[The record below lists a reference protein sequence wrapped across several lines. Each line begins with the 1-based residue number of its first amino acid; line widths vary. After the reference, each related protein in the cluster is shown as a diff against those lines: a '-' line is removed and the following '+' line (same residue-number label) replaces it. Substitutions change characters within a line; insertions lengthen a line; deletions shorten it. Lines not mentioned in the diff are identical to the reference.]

1 MRIGIMLR
9 SLDEKYGIG
18 IYTRNILNYLLKN
31 YPEHTFCLFYRNP
44 DHLGLYK
51 HLPQVE
57 EFLISAP
64 HKILWDQW
72 AIPRAARTANVD
84 ILFHTKFTVP
94 FRAHCPTVMVLH
106 GANWFYH
113 PEFYGKF
120 DMMYVR
126 TMMPRYCHHADAL
139 VSISERTTND
149 FVNLLKVDRNKIHT
163 IHHGV
168 NPMFQPIKDTDKLQ
182 LIREKY
188 ALPENFLLTVGRFSP
203 RKNFNGIFQA
213 YQKSRSNEK
222 IHLVVVGD
230 DREKYESVVDIAGS
244 GIANQI
250 HFPGYVPQEDLPAFY
265 SLAKAFLFPTIFEDF
280 GIPLLEAMACGCPIV
295 AANTAAIPEVT
306 NGAAI
311 LAAPHDIE
319 ALATGIDRLIEVES
333 FRQKLINLG
342 LERAAQFDW
351 NIAAE
356 KTLQVLEKT
365 VGNKPSLIH

>member
-18 IYTRNILNYLLKN
+18 IYTRNILDYLLRN

-57 EFLISAP
+57 EHLISAP

-72 AIPRAARTANVD
+72 AIPRAARAANVD

-149 FVNLLKVDRNKIHT
+149 FVKLLKVDREKIYT

-168 NPMFQPIKDTDKLQ
+168 NPIFQQIRDNGELQ
-182 LIREKY
+182 AIRERY
-188 ALPENFLLTVGRFSP
+188 QLPENFLLTVGRFSP
-203 RKNFNGIFQA
+203 RKNFEGIFKA
-213 YQKSRSNEK
+213 YLKSRARQDV
-222 IHLVVVGD
+222 HLVVVGD
-230 DREKYESVVDIAGS
+230 EQEKYESVVDVAGS
-244 GIANQI
+244 GIANQV

-306 NGAAI
+306 AGAAF
-311 LAAPHDIE
+311 LAAPDDIS
-319 ALATGIDRLIEVES
+319 ALAAGIDRLMES
-333 FRQKLINLG
+333 HTYRQDLIDRG
-342 LERAAQFDW
+342 LKRAAQFDW
-351 NIAAE
+351 NIAAQQ
-356 KTLQVLEKT
+356 TLKVLEIAA
-365 VGNKPSLIH
+365 GNKQPLPH